1 MKSGNTP
8 PSEVWMLCLLLLPLF
23 LIKMILSTP
32 STNVLCQCPQP
43 CSACS
48 LSSCTSLHPDLRPLL
63 VSSQT
68 QRLSSALPCS
78 LFLGSGKLAI
88 QQEVHALPA
97 GDSNLVFLKDSLSSR
112 RFLVDAGAPA
122 SVLHKLIRICHLCSL
137 IPSCSPPAVL
147 CCLVLV
153 LVLFLYVLVHINSP
167 GPSSWL
173 LSLFP
178 SLALIFSVIMPCWLT
193 WPELG
198 FWMQIL

>member
-1 MKSGNTP
+1 
-8 PSEVWMLCLLLLPLF
+8 MLCLLLLPLF

-32 STNVLCQCPQP
+32 STNVLSLAPLAPLALCPP
-43 CSACS
+43 APA
-48 LSSCTSLHPDLRPLL
+48 CTSLHPDLRPLL